1 VLKNYFLIAY
11 RNLIKYISFTSV
23 NIIGLAVGFAVCLL
37 LGSYVLTEY
46 SVNHDLR
53 NSGQQY
59 IIESEWKE
67 AGLGVPMTTYAP
79 LARELREQY
88 PQLVADYYRFHA
100 ASAVVSAGDEGFRE
114 NVQIGDFGF
123 HQMYGF
129 ELLYGNPDKAGQ
141 APDGAIISEQAAIKY
156 FGTADAL
163 NERIRVETSAGGAY
177 KDYRVT
183 GVLKKT
189 SFNSVIN
196 ILGEPYNIYLPAE
209 DAARFNAIMTDWESI
224 YIVSM
229 LELQPGVTPDDL
241 KSPIQQLLDTHA
253 PEAYRGK
260 MTPKLTLLRDY
271 YLSQNQA
278 LARLLVTLS
287 LIGAFVLFMA
297 LANFLGSQIG
307 LASHRLKEVGIRK
320 VLGGHTRQ
328 ITQQFF
334 AESLLQTGLAMLLAL
349 TFYQATQAAFE
360 QFIHREIPGLTEISA
375 LSWALIVIL
384 LLSVSLL
391 AAVYPVSAASWIPLT
406 SALKNNLQSAGKLYR
421 RGLAPRKVLAAVQ
434 FSLAV
439 FILLCTLVVSSQ
451 VSYFF
456 DADLGYDKE
465 HLIVLT
471 LPRDWSEEGYQRIA
485 TFREQTKA
493 LGGIEDATVSFE
505 IPNRNFGS
513 RFNFRGSNTPDELEI
528 GMPLF
533 KTDEHYFDT
542 YGVPLISGRNMN
554 PEREALEVVINE
566 AAAKAFGWE
575 NPIGEQVWIDPE
587 FKYEV
592 VGVVKDFHIGKL
604 SDVIEPVVF
613 IHPSNFSNT
622 YRYLT
627 VDLASGPMK
636 TNIEQIK
643 VLWQDRFGAFP
654 FVYEFMDDKLAQIYQ
669 AELQLR
675 QATYI
680 ATFVV
685 LFIMVLGI
693 INMTAL
699 NISFRTKEIGIRKVL
714 GANLMQLYR
723 RFISDYLRITAI
735 ALLMATPLAYWL
747 LQNWL
752 ENFVYRPEIQW
763 WMWLLPS
770 CIILGL
776 IAILV
781 VLQTTKTCLRNPA
794 NTLRYE

>member
-1 VLKNYFLIAY
+1 
-11 RNLIKYISFTSV
+11 
-23 NIIGLAVGFAVCLL
+23 
-37 LGSYVLTEY
+37 
-46 SVNHDLR
+46 
-53 NSGQQY
+53 
-59 IIESEWKE
+59 
-67 AGLGVPMTTYAP
+67 
-79 LARELREQY
+79 
-88 PQLVADYYRFHA
+88 
-100 ASAVVSAGDEGFRE
+100 
-114 NVQIGDFGF
+114 
-123 HQMYGF
+123 
-129 ELLYGNPDKAGQ
+129 
-141 APDGAIISEQAAIKY
+141 
-156 FGTADAL
+156 
-163 NERIRVETSAGGAY
+163 
-177 KDYRVT
+177 
-183 GVLKKT
+183 
-189 SFNSVIN
+189 
-196 ILGEPYNIYLPAE
+196 
-209 DAARFNAIMTDWESI
+209 
-224 YIVSM
+224 
-229 LELQPGVTPDDL
+229 
-241 KSPIQQLLDTHA
+241 
-253 PEAYRGK
+253 
-260 MTPKLTLLRDY
+260 
-271 YLSQNQA
+271 
-278 LARLLVTLS
+278 
-287 LIGAFVLFMA
+287 
-297 LANFLGSQIG
+297 
-307 LASHRLKEVGIRK
+307 
-320 VLGGHTRQ
+320 
-328 ITQQFF
+328 
-334 AESLLQTGLAMLLAL
+334 
-349 TFYQATQAAFE
+349 
-360 QFIHREIPGLTEISA
+360 
-375 LSWALIVIL
+375 
-384 LLSVSLL
+384 
-391 AAVYPVSAASWIPLT
+391 
-406 SALKNNLQSAGKLYR
+406 
-421 RGLAPRKVLAAVQ
+421 
-434 FSLAV
+434 
-439 FILLCTLVVSSQ
+439 
-451 VSYFF
+451 
-456 DADLGYDKE
+456 
-465 HLIVLT
+465 
-471 LPRDWSEEGYQRIA
+471 
-485 TFREQTKA
+485 
-493 LGGIEDATVSFE
+493 
-505 IPNRNFGS
+505 
-513 RFNFRGSNTPDELEI
+513 
-528 GMPLF
+528 
-533 KTDEHYFDT
+533 
-542 YGVPLISGRNMN
+542 
-554 PEREALEVVINE
+554 VINE